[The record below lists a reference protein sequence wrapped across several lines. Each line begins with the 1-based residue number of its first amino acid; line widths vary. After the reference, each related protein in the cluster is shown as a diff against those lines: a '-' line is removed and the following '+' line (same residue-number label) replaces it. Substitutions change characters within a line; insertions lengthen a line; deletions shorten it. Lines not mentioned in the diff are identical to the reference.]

1 MRTNT
6 GQILYIPKIG
16 QRANLQHP
24 LMKGCVGWWPLN
36 DGAGTKAKDISGN
49 GNDGTQSGGVSWVST
64 EKGTVA
70 SFDGTDDRI
79 NVSGITTDFDSSDFS
94 VSMWVNLHR
103 SSNYQYF
110 WSRTG
115 DSEFD
120 YLFWISNDGFL
131 RYFSA
136 TSLTTQ
142 ADWTLASYNVVS
154 SLVDQWSHFT
164 VCVSGNKLLSSSISV
179 YKNGSLLTPYSQND
193 SSGGTLR
200 TGSGDFSIAGRASG
214 SRYIEADIQNVRVYD
229 RALSATEILEL
240 YTNPWAGLSI
250 PSETRYF
257 FVPQLITASPKL
269 FNIKGSSISMTS
281 NTGRVSVRAAR

>member
-1 MRTNT
+1 
-6 GQILYIPKIG
+6 
-16 QRANLQHP
+16 
-24 LMKGCVGWWPLN
+24 MKGCVGWWPLN

-179 YKNGSLLTPYSQND
+179 YKNGSLLTPSSQFNG
-193 SSGGTLR
+193 SSTLLD
-200 TGSGDFSIAGRASG
+200 GSGDFVIAGRTADNT
-214 SRYIEADIQNVRVYD
+214 RNIDADIQNVRVYS
-229 RALSATEILEL
+229 RALSAAEVQTL
-240 YTNPWAGLSI
+240 YDDPWVGLATDSLVYAYY
-250 PSETRYF
+250 S
-257 FVPQLITASPKL
+257 
-269 FNIKGSSISMTS
+269 
-281 NTGRVSVRAAR
+281 AAFLQRLG